1 MSDEVIK
8 NEDNNVAIPEME
20 IPKTE
25 EAVKEASVETVEQK
39 IEPVGEEIQPPN
51 PLVRVNESPTPVV
64 VSTQSPQSSQVSSIT
79 PDTSII
85 TTSSPLDA
93 VALAFKTNMMR
104 ARELLIKARMAIQIK
119 KQKKLEK
126 IMNLF
131 LTKKKIDNSDVRDLL
146 HIADGTATGYLNIL
160 KKEGKIEQNGKG
172 KAIYYI
178 KI

>member
-1 MSDEVIK
+1 MSDENIK
-8 NEDNNVAIPEME
+8 TEDNNVAISEME

-25 EAVKEASVETVEQK
+25 EVAKEAPVETVEQK

-51 PLVRVNESPTPVV
+51 PLVRGNESPTPVV
-64 VSTQSPQSSQVSSIT
+64 VSTQSPQTSQVSSIT
-79 PDTSII
+79 PNTSII
-85 TTSSPLDA
+85 TTSSPLDV
-93 VALAFKTNMMR
+93 VALAFKANMAR
-104 ARELLIKARMAIQIK
+104 ARELLIKARMAIQMK

-131 LTKKKIDNSDVRDLL
+131 LIKKKIDNSDVRDLL
-146 HIADGTATGYLNIL
+146 HVADGTATDYLNIL

-172 KAIYYI
+172 SAIYYT